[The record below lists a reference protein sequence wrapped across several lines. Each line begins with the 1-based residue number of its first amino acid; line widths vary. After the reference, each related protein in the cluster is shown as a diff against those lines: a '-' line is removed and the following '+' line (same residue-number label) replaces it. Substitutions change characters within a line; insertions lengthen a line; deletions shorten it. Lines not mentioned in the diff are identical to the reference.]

1 MRNAILCLTL
11 FLAACATRP
20 MTESERAFISTVQGD
35 AVDMSD
41 VRIVKGAVVGLIE
54 VTRETRPQTTC
65 AERLSPLE
73 TEPVTGSFAALALFE
88 TLYYSRWA
96 HSEDFLKD
104 YPETIRLTHA
114 MRLAHELTH
123 VWQWQRRDITGYAPW
138 KAASEHVGS
147 NDPYLVEIDPD
158 RPFLDYAFEQ
168 QGTIVEEFVCCR
180 ALDPN
185 GARTQQLSRLV
196 AQVFPD
202 AARQS
207 LVPRAAVR
215 LPWDGAETRGICS

>member
-1 MRNAILCLTL
+1 MRIAILGIALL
-11 FLAACATRP
+11 ISACASRP
-20 MTESERAFISTVQGD
+20 LTETERAFISTVQGD
-35 AVDMSD
+35 EVDTSD

-54 VTRETRPQTTC
+54 VTREPRPQTTC
-65 AERLSPLE
+65 AERLFPLE

-96 HSEDFLKD
+96 HSEDFLKR
-104 YPETIRLTHA
+104 YPETIRLTDA

-138 KAASEHVGS
+138 KAASEHVDS
-147 NDPYLVEIDPD
+147 DDPYLVDIDPD
-158 RPFLDYAFEQ
+158 RPFLDYTYEQ

-180 ALDPN
+180 TLDPT
-185 GARTQQLSRLV
+185 GARTKDLTRLV
-196 AQVFPD
+196 AQVFPT

-207 LVPRAAVR
+207 PVPRNAVQ